1 MTNCPNCGAPIRRTV
16 CEYCGTPF
24 VDHKSQ
30 TANTD
35 EYINRIRFVSDMC
48 RLLKNGVEIPY
59 APQEIYRI
67 YKETG
72 GNGLANTRR
81 L

>member
-30 TANTD
+30 TAED
-35 EYINRIRFVSDMC
+35 INRIRFVSDMC

-67 YKETG
+67 YKEIG